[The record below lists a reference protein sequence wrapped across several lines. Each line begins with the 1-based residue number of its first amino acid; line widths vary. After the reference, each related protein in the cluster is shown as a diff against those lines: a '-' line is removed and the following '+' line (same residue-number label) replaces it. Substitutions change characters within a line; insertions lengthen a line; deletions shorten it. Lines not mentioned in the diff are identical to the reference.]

1 MTFGNHIT
9 VAEFHYLRK
18 AVGWKEL
25 DDERAQNSIENALF
39 LVTALIDGKIAGLT
53 RVGGDG
59 GYTIFITD
67 VIVLPEYQKK
77 GIGKKLMAK
86 AMDFIRESY
95 VKKGQSVIVY
105 LMSNKGL
112 EHFYKQFGFEERP
125 NEKFGAGMT
134 QWVENLHD

>member
-1 MTFGNHIT
+1 MDITFGNEIS
-9 VAEFHYLRK
+9 VEEFHFLRK
-18 AVGWKEL
+18 AVEWKEL
-25 DDERAQNSIENALF
+25 ENTLAENSIKNALF
-39 LVTALIDGKIAGLT
+39 IVTAVAGGKTVGLT

-67 VIVLPEYQKK
+67 VIVLPEYQKR
-77 GIGKKLMAK
+77 GIGKQLMAK
-86 AMDFIRESY
+86 AMDFIKNDY
-95 VKKGQSVIVY
+95 IKKGQAVIVY

-134 QWVENLHD
+134 QWVGL